1 MRFYFLLRRS
11 EFLARPE
18 ISYTKR
24 VPTLELMPMTKH
36 DKPFFFRVSAG
47 AHSTRCHERQRPSL
61 KPLPYMAVYNTVH
74 TSKQVKGGLVRVIK
88 RWFRARRAIT
98 LETRRNTPKCK
109 DKFLLSFLTTYN
121 LFVLVST
128 GP

>member
-1 MRFYFLLRRS
+1 MRFYFLLGRS

-18 ISYTKR
+18 ISHTKR

-36 DKPFFFRVSAG
+36 DKPFFGG

-61 KPLPYMAVYNTVH
+61 KPLPYMAVCYNTVH

-88 RWFRARRAIT
+88 RWIRARRAT
-98 LETRRNTPKCK
+98 LERRRNTPKCK